1 VLVRKILVLAANP
14 LGATRLQLDEQVKAI
29 REAIQRSTKRDDFD
43 VQTRGATTLRD
54 LHLALLEFQPQ
65 IVHFTG
71 HGAGKEGLQFAS
83 DTEIIYWQEQQ
94 KADDSWEATGFQRE
108 KVQAVDARTV
118 ADLLKLFADQI
129 ECVVLNACDSNHQG
143 AAIARHIPYVISMR
157 TAICDRAA
165 RKFSEAFYD
174 GLGAGKDYEFSFE
187 LGKTAIQTEIADPT
201 DLIAILK
208 KGPALSSSQKKNSS
222 SDSQT
227 PKNYTKKNRS
237 RILLEFRQ
245 EDLNDKKEQHKKLKE
260 VINRLEEEKAFLGII
275 PKERRELEIKRCRES
290 LSKIESEI
298 EDLHNE
304 IDKLTQ

>member
-1 VLVRKILVLAANP
+1 MLVRKILVLAANP

-174 GLGAGKDYEFSFE
+174 GLGAGKDYEFSFA
-187 LGKTAIQTEIADPT
+187 LGKTAIQAEIADPT

-208 KGPALSSSQKKNSS
+208 RSKA
-222 SDSQT
+222 QT
-227 PKNYTKKNRS
+227 PKIGLAKLQVRLTYT
-237 RILLEFRQ
+237 Q
-245 EDLNDKKEQHKKLKE
+245 EDLTRKKVQLEKQQEKIDLIESRKNFADITEKDRYDGRLEDLNKEAGRLKKEIEQLHDE
-260 VINRLEEEKAFLGII
+260 VE
-275 PKERRELEIKRCRES
+275 
-290 LSKIESEI
+290 EI
-298 EDLHNE
+298 ENQLSGF
-304 IDKLTQ
+304 